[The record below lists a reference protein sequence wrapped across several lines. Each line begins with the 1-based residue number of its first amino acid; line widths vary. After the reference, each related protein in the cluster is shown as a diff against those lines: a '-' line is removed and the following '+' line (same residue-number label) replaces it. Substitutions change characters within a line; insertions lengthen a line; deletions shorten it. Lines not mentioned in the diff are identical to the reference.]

1 MIVYPSISF
10 RDLMNRV
17 ERQGLRM
24 DLNQNEV
31 KALTRLKTFLQDQE
45 NFVDFRIYGSRAR
58 GTSTP
63 ESDIDV
69 LIIVREFDSNFQSMI
84 DDMIFELNLEYD
96 CLISAVIF
104 NQDELIS
111 GPMSES
117 PLYRNAMQEGVRV

>member
-1 MIVYPSISF
+1 
-10 RDLMNRV
+10 
-17 ERQGLRM
+17 M

-45 NFVDFRIYGSRAR
+45 NFVDFRVYGSKAR
-58 GTSTP
+58 GSSTP

-69 LIIVREFDSNFQSMI
+69 LIIVRKFDSDFQSLI
-84 DDMIFELNLEYD
+84 DDMIYELNLEYD

-117 PLYRNAMQEGVRV
+117 PLYRTAMQEGVRV